1 VKIKIDIFCDVIDN
15 YGDIGFV
22 YRLAK
27 NLKKNISNSEI
38 RVFLNK
44 LEELKEL
51 APSTK
56 PNAEKQEVNNISFI
70 DINSKTFRNIK
81 PSNIIIEAY
90 GCEIPDL
97 YLQKINSKSIIINL
111 EYLSAEEWTEGFHLK
126 ESLCANPLIEK
137 YFFMPGFTKKTG
149 GIIIDD
155 NIQELSRE
163 FIKKLIPNI
172 NLNKKII
179 GSIFSYEHDFR
190 PLIRDLNTIQNDYML
205 ILCGAKTQ
213 QSFVPLIND
222 YNKKQNYYK
231 YKNIEFIFIDF
242 LPQEQYDLLL
252 KSTDFNFV
260 RGEESLA
267 RAVLSK
273 RPFLWHAYPQENSA
287 HLEKV
292 EAFSKIYTN
301 FLKRKIDIEKY
312 QNLIYNYS
320 RRAENLSSFSEEI
333 TYLHFFENL
342 KKYEV
347 ASIAFS
353 DFLIV
358 NCNLIHNLIDFIID
372 KDYLKSK

>member
-1 VKIKIDIFCDVIDN
+1 MSTKIDIFCDVIDN

-27 NLKKNISNSEI
+27 NLKNNISNSEI

-44 LEELKEL
+44 LEELKKL
-51 APSTK
+51 APSTN
-56 PNAEKQEVNNISFI
+56 PNIEKQEISNINFI
-70 DINSKTFRNIK
+70 DINSEAFKNTE

-97 YLQKINSKSIIINL
+97 YLQKIDSKSIIINI
-111 EYLSAEEWTEGFHLK
+111 EYLSAEEWTEDFHLK
-126 ESLCANPLIEK
+126 ESLSNNSLIEK
-137 YFFMPGFTKKTG
+137 YFFMPGFTKGTG
-149 GIIIDD
+149 GLIIDNSTKES
-155 NIQELSRE
+155 NIE
-163 FIKKLIPNI
+163 FIKELIPNVD
-172 NLNKKII
+172 LSGKII
-179 GSIFSYEHDFR
+179 GSIFSYEHDFN
-190 PLIRDLNTIQNDYML
+190 PLIRDLNSIQNDYVL
-205 ILCGAKTQ
+205 ILCGTKTQ
-213 QSFVPLIND
+213 QSFAPIIKNFKED
-222 YNKKQNYYK
+222 KKYYK
-231 YKNIEFIFIDF
+231 EKNIEFVFIDF
-242 LPQEQYDLLL
+242 LPQEQYDILL
-252 KSTDFNFV
+252 KSTNFNFV

-267 RAVLSK
+267 RAVLSR
-273 RPFLWHAYPQENSA
+273 RPFLWHAYPQESSA

-292 EAFSKIYTN
+292 EAFSKIYLD

-320 RRAENLSSFSEEI
+320 RRAENLSSLSEEI
-333 TYLHFFENL
+333 NYLHFFENL
-342 KKYEV
+342 KKYEA